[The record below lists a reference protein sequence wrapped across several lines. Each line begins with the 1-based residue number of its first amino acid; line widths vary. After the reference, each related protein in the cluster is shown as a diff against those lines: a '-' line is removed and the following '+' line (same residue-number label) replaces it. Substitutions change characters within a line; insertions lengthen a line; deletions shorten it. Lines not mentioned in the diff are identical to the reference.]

1 MFVKICG
8 LTNEADAVH
17 AAGAG
22 ATALGVVFAPS
33 SPRCVTADR
42 ARDIVEAVPAEVPVV
57 GVFVNAPIEEIVA
70 VVAHTGI
77 RIVQL
82 HGDEPERYA
91 LALKMPLLRAAG
103 VDAALDA
110 WPTATW
116 LLDAVSGDGRGG
128 TGRTVDW
135 AQAAAVARRRRTVLA
150 GGLTPDNVAE
160 AIATVR
166 PFGVDVSSGVESAPG
181 RKNPA
186 KVARFVEQARAALA
200 ALDVVDPR
208 RGGPSDDTRRG
219 GPSGPPGDLS

>member
-1 MFVKICG
+1 MFLKICG
-8 LTNEADAVH
+8 LTNEGDAAH
-17 AAGAG
+17 AVAAG

-91 LALKMPLLRAAG
+91 AALKMPLLRAAG

-110 WPTATW
+110 WPTATL
-116 LLDAVSGDGRGG
+116 LLDAVSSAERGG
-128 TGRTVDW
+128 TGRRVDW
-135 AQAAAVARRRRTVLA
+135 ERAAAVARRRKTVLA
-150 GGLTPDNVAE
+150 GGLTADNVAE

-166 PFGVDVSSGVESAPG
+166 PFGVDVSSGVEASPG
-181 RKNPA
+181 RKDRDKVSRFLANA
-186 KVARFVEQARAALA
+186 KRAFVE
-200 ALDVVDPR
+200 
-208 RGGPSDDTRRG
+208 GG
-219 GPSGPPGDLS
+219 L